1 MSNAAS
7 LSGSHQ
13 VVRYEAGMRA
23 CWDAFIKESRNG
35 TFLLQ
40 RDYMEYHSDRFS
52 DYSLVITNGSEIVAL
67 LPANRNE
74 DAVFSH
80 QGLSYGGFII
90 GKAVMAPAMLE
101 IFDSL
106 LAYLRAENVKT
117 LVYKTIPHIYHDV
130 PTEEDLYA
138 LFRLDAALHSRTV
151 LSVVD
156 LARRLPLQ
164 ERRRRGVKKARAAN
178 MMVAETQDWKSYWRL
193 LEEQLAAR
201 HEVRPVHTLEEML
214 SLSAKFPGNIRL
226 FTVTAAGELMGGTVI
241 YETASVA
248 HAQYIVSSPEGRD
261 KGALDILY
269 STLMDSIFA
278 HKRYFDFG
286 ISNEQN
292 GRYLNVGLL
301 EQKGGFGGRAVV
313 HDVYSLT
320 L

>member
-1 MSNAAS
+1 MSS
-7 LSGSHQ
+7 PGSWQ

-23 CWDAFIKESRNG
+23 MWDAFIKESRNG

-40 RDYMEYHSDRFS
+40 RDYMEYHADRFS
-52 DYSLVITNGSEIVAL
+52 DYSLILRNGDEVVAL
-67 LPANRNE
+67 LPANRSE
-74 DAVFSH
+74 DTVFSH
-80 QGLSYGGFII
+80 QGLTYGGFII
-90 GKAVMAPAMLE
+90 GKPVMAPAMME
-101 IFDSL
+101 MFDSL
-106 LAYLRAENVKT
+106 LAHLRAENVKS

-178 MMVAETQDWKSYWRL
+178 MVVAETQDWEAYWRL
-193 LEEQLAAR
+193 LEEQLVAR
-201 HEVRPVHTLEEML
+201 HEVRPVHTLEEMVA
-214 SLSAKFPGNIRL
+214 LSAKFPANIRL
-226 FTVTAAGELMGGTVI
+226 FTVTAAGELMGGTVV
-241 YETASVA
+241 YETAGVA

-261 KGALDILY
+261 KGALDILF

-278 HKRYFDFG
+278 DKRFFDFG
-286 ISNEQN
+286 ISNEDN
-292 GRYLNVGLL
+292 GRYLNAGLV
-301 EQKGGFGGRAVV
+301 EQKGGFGGRAIV
-313 HDVYSLT
+313 HDVYRLT